1 MKKLRISETLSSLLF
16 TLKQIICRG
25 FFALEKGMF
34 LKNSNNIAVVTENS
48 EISYNTLLKTIALFS
63 DILGNIEGKRVLI
76 ISENR
81 LEYIYS
87 FYAIWRSGG
96 IVVPVD
102 FMSTPEEIAY
112 IISDCSP
119 DVVFFS
125 EKVRGNVEKAIGI
138 AGITDITKIVFEDI
152 HGDFSKYE
160 ALDLDVEDK
169 EKTALIIYTSGTT
182 GSPKG
187 VVLSFANIMVNMDA
201 LQKCGY
207 YTSEDI
213 VLMLLPLHHIFP
225 LLGTVVAPLLGGG
238 RALMAPSLQA
248 ADIAKTMADGHPTM
262 IIAVPRFYEMLMK
275 GIMQKINSGILT
287 KAVFKIAKLV
297 NNTAFSKIIFKS
309 VAKKFGGNVKY
320 CICGGAKLDIAVWN
334 FFKIIGFTISEGYG
348 MTEAS
353 PMITFPRPGKGKPGF
368 VGTELEKGGV
378 KILDGEILA
387 RGKNIMKGY
396 YNRPEETAE
405 VLKDGWLHTGDL
417 GFLDKDGNLCITGRK
432 KEIIVL
438 GNGKNVNPS
447 EIEQAIERSD
457 TLIAEIAVIGR
468 NGVLC
473 AIIRP
478 DEKVLAERQIPNL
491 EEYIRW
497 EIIDKYNSTA
507 SHHKKILDFV
517 LVNQPLP
524 RTRLDK
530 IQRYK
535 LEDFLTKKDEK
546 RAASDVPKT
555 KEYEKIA
562 GYIKRTSEKNVFPDD
577 HIEIDLGLDSLD
589 KIELASFI
597 NSEFGIKISET
608 DIQNLATVRKIADF
622 TAERSNKKAE
632 NTKQDW
638 KTVLKEN
645 LNNIELPRSAF
656 YHRFLR
662 FSLVAAVR
670 TFFKVRFYGAENIPK
685 GPVIFAANHQSVVD
699 ALFVLAKIPA
709 KEFKRTYCFAKGKHF
724 KQWWRRYMAKRN
736 NIIIM
741 REDEEIVDSIKRMAS
756 VLKKGRNVLIFP
768 EGTRS
773 RDGSL
778 SEFKQTFTLL
788 ACEINVP
795 VVPVAIDG
803 AFEAFPRNRKF
814 PHPFKKINVSYL
826 PPISPEGKTREELA
840 AAVKEA
846 IEEKIRK

>member
-1 MKKLRISETLSSLLF
+1 M
-16 TLKQIICRG
+16 
-25 FFALEKGMF
+25 FFSKEKHMF
-34 LKNSNNIAVVTENS
+34 IKNSNNIAIVTEIS
-48 EISYNTLLKTIALFS
+48 EISYTTLLKTIALFS
-63 DILGNIEGKRVLI
+63 DILGKLGGKRVLI

-81 LEYIYS
+81 PEYIYA
-87 FYAIWRSGG
+87 FYGIWKSDG

-112 IISDCSP
+112 IINDCSP

-125 EKVRGNVEKAIGI
+125 EKVHENVEKAIEI
-138 AGITDITKIVFEDI
+138 AGKTEIKKIVFEKI
-152 HGDFSKYE
+152 QGNISEYE
-160 ALDLDVEDK
+160 AADFDVEDK
-169 EKTALIIYTSGTT
+169 EKTSLIIYTSGTT

-187 VVLSFANIMVNMDA
+187 VMLSCRNIMANMDA
-201 LQKCGY
+201 LQECGY
-207 YTSEDI
+207 YTESDV
-213 VLMLLPLHHIFP
+213 VLMILPLHHVFP

-238 RALMAPSLQA
+238 RAVICPSLQA
-248 ADIAKTMADGHPTM
+248 SDIAKMMEKSHPTM
-262 IIAVPRFYEMLMK
+262 ILAVPRFYEMLMK
-275 GIMQKINSGILT
+275 GIMQKINSGFMT
-287 KAVFKIAKLV
+287 KAIFKIAKIA
-297 NNTAFSKIIFKS
+297 NNTAFSKTIFKS
-309 VAKKFGGNVKY
+309 VAKKFGGNMKHF
-320 CICGGAKLDIAVWN
+320 ICGGAKLDPEVWN
-334 FFKIIGFTISEGYG
+334 CFKVLGFSIGDGYG

-353 PMITFPRPGKGKPGF
+353 PMITFPRPGKGKAGC
-368 VGTELEKGGV
+368 VGTELAKGTV
-378 KILDGEILA
+378 KIVDGEIVA
-387 RGKNIMKGY
+387 TGKNIMKGY

-405 VLKDGWLHTGDL
+405 VLRDGWLYTGDL
-417 GFLDKDGNLCITGRK
+417 GHFDKEGNLCITGRK
-432 KEIIVL
+432 KEIIIL
-438 GNGKNVNPS
+438 GNGKNVNPT
-447 EIEQAIERSD
+447 EIEQDIERSD
-457 TLIAEIAVIGR
+457 TLIKEIAVIAK

-517 LVNQPLP
+517 LTNQPLP

-530 IQRYK
+530 IQRFK
-535 LEDFLTKKDEK
+535 LEDFLKHKDEK
-546 RAASDVPKT
+546 RAESDVPQT

-562 GYIKRTSEKNVFPDD
+562 DYIRKTTEKEVFPDD

-597 NSEFGIKISET
+597 NSDFGIKITET
-608 DIQNLATVRKIADF
+608 DIQNLATVRKIAGF
-622 TAERSNKKAE
+622 TTERSSKKADSA
-632 NTKQDW
+632 KQDW

-656 YHRFLR
+656 YHRLLR

-670 TFFKVRFYGAENIPK
+670 TFFKVRFFGAENIPK

-724 KQWWRRYMAKRN
+724 QQWWRRYMAKRN

-773 RDGSL
+773 RDGGL
-778 SEFKQTFTLL
+778 SDFKQTFSLL

-795 VVPVAIDG
+795 IVPVAING

-814 PHPFKKINVSYL
+814 PHPFKKITVSYL

-840 AAVKEA
+840 EAVKKA
-846 IEEKIRK
+846 IEEKIK

>member
-1 MKKLRISETLSSLLF
+1 M
-16 TLKQIICRG
+16 
-25 FFALEKGMF
+25 MF
-34 LKNSNNIAVVTENS
+34 IKNSPNIAIVTENS
-48 EISYNTLLKTIALFS
+48 EISYTDLLKTVALFS
-63 DILGNIEGKRVLI
+63 DILGNLDGKRVLI

-81 LEYIYS
+81 PEYIYA
-87 FYAIWRSGG
+87 FYGIWKSDG

-102 FMSTPEEIAY
+102 FMSTPDEIAY
-112 IISDCSP
+112 IINDCSP

-125 EKVRGNVEKAIGI
+125 EKVRGNIEKAISISGKTEI
-138 AGITDITKIVFEDI
+138 KKIVFEDI
-152 HGDFSKYE
+152 HGDISKYE
-160 ALDLDVEDK
+160 AIDLDVEDK
-169 EKTALIIYTSGTT
+169 EKTSLIIYTSGTT

-187 VVLSFANIMVNMDA
+187 VMLSCRNIMANMDA
-201 LQKCGY
+201 LQECGY
-207 YTSEDI
+207 YTQSDV
-213 VLMLLPLHHIFP
+213 VLMILPLHHVFP
-225 LLGTVVAPLLGGG
+225 LLGTVVAPILGGG
-238 RALMAPSLQA
+238 KAVICPSLQA
-248 ADIAKTMADGHPTM
+248 SDIAKMMEKSHPTM
-262 IIAVPRFYEMLMK
+262 ILAVPRFYEMLMK
-275 GIMQKINSGILT
+275 GIMQKINSGFLT
-287 KAVFKIAKLV
+287 KAIFKIAKIA
-297 NNTAFSKIIFKS
+297 NNTAFSKFIFKS
-309 VAKKFGGNVKY
+309 VAKKFGGNMKHF
-320 CICGGAKLDIAVWN
+320 ICGGAKLDPEVWN
-334 FFKIIGFTISEGYG
+334 CFKVLGFSIGDGYG

-353 PMITFPRPGKGKPGF
+353 PMITFPRPGKGKAGC
-368 VGTELEKGGV
+368 VGTELSKGTV
-378 KILDGEILA
+378 KIVDGEIVA
-387 RGKNIMKGY
+387 TGKNIMKGY

-405 VLKDGWLHTGDL
+405 VLRDGWLYTGDL
-417 GFLDKDGNLCITGRK
+417 GHFDKEGNLCITGRK
-432 KEIIVL
+432 KEIIIL
-438 GNGKNVNPS
+438 GNGKNVNPT
-447 EIEQAIERSD
+447 EIEQDIERSD
-457 TLIAEIAVIGR
+457 ALIKEIAVIAK

-478 DEKVLAERQIPNL
+478 DEKVLTERQIPNL
-491 EEYIRW
+491 EEFIRW

-517 LVNQPLP
+517 LTNQPLP

-530 IQRYK
+530 IQRFK
-535 LEDFLTKKDEK
+535 LEDFLQHKDEK
-546 RAASDVPKT
+546 RAGSDVPET

-562 GYIKRTSEKNVFPDD
+562 GYIRKTTEKDVFPDD

-622 TAERSNKKAE
+622 TAERESKKAD
-632 NTKQDW
+632 NSKQDW
-638 KTVLKEN
+638 KTVLREN
-645 LNNIELPRSAF
+645 LNNMELPRSAF
-656 YHRFLR
+656 YHRLLR

-670 TFFKVRFYGAENIPK
+670 TFFKVRFFGAENIPK

-773 RDGSL
+773 RNGGL
-778 SEFKQTFTLL
+778 GEFKQTFTLL

-795 VVPVAIDG
+795 IVPVAIDG

-814 PHPFKKINVSYL
+814 PHPFKKITVTYL

-846 IEEKIRK
+846 IKEKIK

>member
-1 MKKLRISETLSSLLF
+1 M
-16 TLKQIICRG
+16 
-25 FFALEKGMF
+25 MF
-34 LKNSNNIAVVTENS
+34 IKNSPNIAIVTENS
-48 EISYNTLLKTIALFS
+48 EISYTDLLKTVALFS
-63 DILGNIEGKRVLI
+63 DILGKLDGKRVLI

-81 LEYIYS
+81 PEYIYA
-87 FYAIWRSGG
+87 FYGIWKSDG

-102 FMSTPEEIAY
+102 FMSTPDEIAY
-112 IISDCSP
+112 IINDCSP
-119 DVVFFS
+119 DAVFFS
-125 EKVRGNVEKAIGI
+125 EKVRENVVKAIEI
-138 AGITDITKIVFEDI
+138 AGKTKIKKIVFEDI
-152 HGDFSKYE
+152 QGDISKYE
-160 ALDLDVEDK
+160 AADFDVEDK
-169 EKTALIIYTSGTT
+169 EKTSLIIYTSGTT

-187 VVLSFANIMVNMDA
+187 VMLSCRNIMANMDA
-201 LQKCGY
+201 LQECGY
-207 YTSEDI
+207 YTQSDV
-213 VLMLLPLHHIFP
+213 VLMILPLHHVFP

-238 RALMAPSLQA
+238 RAVICPSLQA
-248 ADIAKTMADGHPTM
+248 SDIAKMMEKSHPTM
-262 IIAVPRFYEMLMK
+262 ILAVPRFYEMLMK
-275 GIMQKINSGILT
+275 GIMQKINSGFLT
-287 KAVFKIAKLV
+287 KAIFNIAKIA

-309 VAKKFGGNVKY
+309 VAKKFGGNMKHF
-320 CICGGAKLDIAVWN
+320 ICGGAKLDPEVWN
-334 FFKIIGFTISEGYG
+334 CFKVLGFSIGDGYG

-353 PMITFPRPGKGKPGF
+353 PMITFPRPGKGKAGC
-368 VGTELEKGGV
+368 VGTELSKGTV
-378 KILDGEILA
+378 KIVDGEIVA
-387 RGKNIMKGY
+387 TGKNIMKGY

-405 VLKDGWLHTGDL
+405 VLRDGWLYTGDL
-417 GFLDKDGNLCITGRK
+417 GHFDKEGNLCITGRK
-432 KEIIVL
+432 KEIIIL
-438 GNGKNVNPS
+438 GNGKNVNPT
-447 EIEQAIERSD
+447 EIEQDIERSD
-457 TLIAEIAVIGR
+457 SLIKEIAVIAK

-491 EEYIRW
+491 EEFIRW

-517 LVNQPLP
+517 LTNQPLP

-530 IQRYK
+530 IQRFK
-535 LEDFLTKKDEK
+535 LEDFLQHKDEK
-546 RAASDVPKT
+546 RAESDVPET
-555 KEYEKIA
+555 KEYKKIA
-562 GYIKRTSEKNVFPDD
+562 GYIRKTTEKDVFPDD

-597 NSEFGIKISET
+597 NSEFGIKITET

-622 TAERSNKKAE
+622 TSERESKKADS
-632 NTKQDW
+632 TKQDW
-638 KTVLKEN
+638 KTVLREN
-645 LNNIELPRSAF
+645 LNNMELPRSAF
-656 YHRFLR
+656 YHRLLR

-670 TFFKVRFYGAENIPK
+670 TFFKVRFSGTENIPK

-724 KQWWRRYMAKRN
+724 QQWWRRYMAKRN

-773 RDGSL
+773 RDGGL
-778 SEFKQTFTLL
+778 GDFKQTFSLL

-795 VVPVAIDG
+795 IVPVAIDG

-814 PHPFKKINVSYL
+814 PHPFKKITVTYL

-840 AAVKEA
+840 AAVKKA
-846 IEEKIRK
+846 IEEKIKK

>member
-1 MKKLRISETLSSLLF
+1 M
-16 TLKQIICRG
+16 
-25 FFALEKGMF
+25 MF
-34 LKNSNNIAVVTENS
+34 IKNSPNIAVVTENS
-48 EISYNTLLKTIALFS
+48 EISYTALLKTVALFS
-63 DILGNIEGKRVLI
+63 DILGKLNGKRVLI
-76 ISENR
+76 VSENR
-81 LEYIYS
+81 PEYIYA
-87 FYAIWRSGG
+87 FYGIWKSDG

-125 EKVRGNVEKAIGI
+125 EKVRENVEKAIDLSGKTEI
-138 AGITDITKIVFEDI
+138 KKIVFEKIQGDI
-152 HGDFSKYE
+152 SKYE
-160 ALDLDVEDK
+160 AADFDVDDK
-169 EKTALIIYTSGTT
+169 EKTSLIIYTSGTT

-187 VVLSFANIMVNMDA
+187 VMLSCRNIMANMDA
-201 LQKCGY
+201 LQECGY
-207 YTSEDI
+207 YTENDI
-213 VLMLLPLHHIFP
+213 VLMILPLHHVFP

-238 RALMAPSLQA
+238 RAVICPSLQA
-248 ADIAKTMADGHPTM
+248 SDIAKMMEKSHPTM
-262 IIAVPRFYEMLMK
+262 ILAVPRFYEMLMK
-275 GIMQKINSGILT
+275 GIMLKINSGFLT
-287 KAVFKIAKLV
+287 KAVFRIAKIA

-309 VAKKFGGNVKY
+309 VAKKFGGNMKHF
-320 CICGGAKLDIAVWN
+320 ICGGAKLDPEVWN
-334 FFKIIGFTISEGYG
+334 CFKVLGFSIGDGYG

-353 PMITFPRPGKGKPGF
+353 PMITFPRPGKGKAGC
-368 VGTELEKGGV
+368 VGTELSKGTV
-378 KILDGEILA
+378 KIVDGEIVA
-387 RGKNIMKGY
+387 TGKNIMKGY
-396 YNRPEETAE
+396 YNRPGETAE
-405 VLKDGWLHTGDL
+405 VLRDGWLYTGDL
-417 GFLDKDGNLCITGRK
+417 GHFDKEGNLCITGRK
-432 KEIIVL
+432 KEIIIL
-438 GNGKNVNPS
+438 GNGKNVNPT
-447 EIEQAIERSD
+447 EIEQDIERSD
-457 TLIAEIAVIGR
+457 VLIKEIAVIAK

-491 EEYIRW
+491 EEFIRW

-517 LVNQPLP
+517 LTNQPLP

-530 IQRYK
+530 IQRFK
-535 LEDFLTKKDEK
+535 LEDFLKHKDEK
-546 RAASDVPKT
+546 RAESDVPES

-562 GYIKRTSEKNVFPDD
+562 EYIRKTTEKEVFPDD

-597 NSEFGIKISET
+597 NSEFGIKITET
-608 DIQNLATVRKIADF
+608 DIQNLATVRKIAGF
-622 TAERSNKKAE
+622 TAECESKKADHA
-632 NTKQDW
+632 KQDW

-645 LNNIELPRSAF
+645 LNNMELPRSAF
-656 YHRFLR
+656 YHRLLR

-670 TFFKVRFYGAENIPK
+670 TFFKVRFSGAENIPH

-709 KEFKRTYCFAKGKHF
+709 KEFKKTYCFAKGKHF
-724 KQWWRRYMAKRN
+724 QQWWRRYMAKRN

-773 RDGSL
+773 RDGGL
-778 SEFKQTFTLL
+778 GDFKQTFSLL

-795 VVPVAIDG
+795 IVPVAING

-814 PHPFKKINVSYL
+814 PHPFKKITVTYL

-840 AAVKEA
+840 AAVKKA
-846 IEEKIRK
+846 IEKKIK

>member
-1 MKKLRISETLSSLLF
+1 MRRFLPE
-16 TLKQIICRG
+16 
-25 FFALEKGMF
+25 EEGMF
-34 LKNSNNIAVVTENS
+34 LKKSNNIAIVTENS
-48 EISYNTLLKTIALFS
+48 EISYTTLLQTVALFS
-63 DILGNIEGKRVLI
+63 DILGNIDGKRVLI

-81 LEYIYS
+81 PEYIYA
-87 FYAIWRSGG
+87 FYGIWKSDG

-102 FMSTPEEIAY
+102 FMSTSEEIAY

-119 DVVFFS
+119 DAVFFS
-125 EKVRGNVEKAIGI
+125 EKVRENVEKAIDFSGKTGI
-138 AGITDITKIVFEDI
+138 KRIVFEDI
-152 HGDFSKYE
+152 HGNISKYE
-160 ALDLDVEDK
+160 AVDFDVEDK
-169 EKTALIIYTSGTT
+169 EKTSLIIYTSGTT

-187 VVLSFANIMVNMDA
+187 VMLSCRNIMANMDA
-201 LQKCGY
+201 LQECGY
-207 YTSEDI
+207 YTQNDV
-213 VLMLLPLHHIFP
+213 VLMILPLHHVFP

-238 RALMAPSLQA
+238 RAVICPSLQA
-248 ADIAKTMADGHPTM
+248 SDIAKMMEKSHPTM
-262 IIAVPRFYEMLMK
+262 ILAVPRFYEMLMK
-275 GIMQKINSGILT
+275 GIMQKINSGFLT
-287 KAVFKIAKLV
+287 KAVFRIAKIADS
-297 NNTAFSKIIFKS
+297 TAFSKFIFKS
-309 VAKKFGGNVKY
+309 VAKKFGGNMKHF
-320 CICGGAKLDIAVWN
+320 ICGGAKLDPEVWN
-334 FFKIIGFTISEGYG
+334 CFKVLGFSIGDGYG

-353 PMITFPRPGKGKPGF
+353 PMITFPRPGKGKAGC
-368 VGTELEKGGV
+368 VGTELSKGTV
-378 KILDGEILA
+378 KIVDGEIVA
-387 RGKNIMKGY
+387 TGKNIMKGY

-405 VLKDGWLHTGDL
+405 VLRDGWLYTGDL
-417 GFLDKDGNLCITGRK
+417 GHFDKEGNLCITGRK
-432 KEIIVL
+432 KEIIIL
-438 GNGKNVNPS
+438 GNGKNVNPT
-447 EIEQAIERSD
+447 EIEQDIERSD
-457 TLIAEIAVIGR
+457 ALIKEIAVIAK

-478 DEKVLAERQIPNL
+478 DEKILAERQIPNL
-491 EEYIRW
+491 EEFIRW

-517 LVNQPLP
+517 LTNQPLP

-530 IQRYK
+530 IQRFK
-535 LEDFLTKKDEK
+535 LEDFLQHKDEK
-546 RAASDVPKT
+546 RAESNVPET

-562 GYIKRTSEKNVFPDD
+562 GYIRKTTEKNVFPDD

-622 TAERSNKKAE
+622 TTERSSKKTDHA
-632 NTKQDW
+632 KQDW

-670 TFFKVRFYGAENIPK
+670 TFFKVRFYGAENIPN

-709 KEFKRTYCFAKGKHF
+709 KEFKKTYCFAKGKHF

-795 VVPVAIDG
+795 IVPVAIDG

-814 PHPFKKINVSYL
+814 PHPFKKITVTYL
-826 PPISPEGKTREELA
+826 PPISPERKTREELA
-840 AAVKEA
+840 ESVKKA
-846 IEEKIRK
+846 IREKIK

>member
-1 MKKLRISETLSSLLF
+1 MSAEKK
-16 TLKQIICRG
+16 
-25 FFALEKGMF
+25 MF
-34 LKNSNNIAVVTENS
+34 IKNSANIAIVTENS
-48 EISYNTLLKTIALFS
+48 EISYTTLLKTAAFFS
-63 DILGNIEGKRVLI
+63 DILGNLNGKRVLI

-81 LEYIYS
+81 PEYIYA
-87 FYAIWRSGG
+87 FYGIWKSDG

-125 EKVRGNVEKAIGI
+125 EKVRENVAKAIEISGKTEI
-138 AGITDITKIVFEDI
+138 KRIVFEDI
-152 HGDFSKYE
+152 HGDISKYE
-160 ALDLDVEDK
+160 AVDFDVEDK
-169 EKTALIIYTSGTT
+169 EKTSLIIYTSGTT

-187 VVLSFANIMVNMDA
+187 VMLSCRNIMANMDA
-201 LQKCGY
+201 LQECGY
-207 YTSEDI
+207 YTQNDV
-213 VLMLLPLHHIFP
+213 VLMILPLHHVFP

-238 RALMAPSLQA
+238 KAVICPSLQA
-248 ADIAKTMADGHPTM
+248 SDIAKMMEKSHPTM
-262 IIAVPRFYEMLMK
+262 ILAVPRFYEMLMK
-275 GIMQKINSGILT
+275 GIMQKINSGFLT
-287 KAVFKIAKLV
+287 KAIFKIAKIA
-297 NNTAFSKIIFKS
+297 NSTAFSKFIFKS
-309 VAKKFGGNVKY
+309 VAKKFGGNMKHF
-320 CICGGAKLDIAVWN
+320 ICGGAKLDPEVWN
-334 FFKIIGFTISEGYG
+334 CFKVLGFSIGDGYG

-353 PMITFPRPGKGKPGF
+353 PMITFPRPGKGKAGC
-368 VGTELEKGGV
+368 VGTELSKGTV
-378 KILDGEILA
+378 KIVDGEIVA
-387 RGKNIMKGY
+387 TGKNIMKGY

-405 VLKDGWLHTGDL
+405 VLRDGWLYTGDL
-417 GFLDKDGNLCITGRK
+417 GHFDKEGNLCITGRK
-432 KEIIVL
+432 KEIIIL
-438 GNGKNVNPS
+438 GNGKNVNPT
-447 EIEQAIERSD
+447 EIEQDIERSD
-457 TLIAEIAVIGR
+457 TLIKEIAVIAK

-491 EEYIRW
+491 EEFIRW

-507 SHHKKILDFV
+507 SHHKKILDFT
-517 LVNQPLP
+517 LTNQPLP

-530 IQRYK
+530 IQRFK
-535 LEDFLTKKDEK
+535 LEDFLKHKDEK
-546 RAASDVPKT
+546 RAESDAPQT

-562 GYIKRTSEKNVFPDD
+562 GYIRKTTEKEVFPDD

-622 TAERSNKKAE
+622 TAERESKKAE
-632 NTKQDW
+632 HAKQDW
-638 KTVLKEN
+638 KTVLREN
-645 LNNIELPRSAF
+645 LNNMELPRSAF
-656 YHRFLR
+656 YHRLLR

-670 TFFKVRFYGAENIPK
+670 TFFKVRFYGTENIPH

-709 KEFKRTYCFAKGKHF
+709 KEFKCTYCFAKEKHF

-756 VLKKGRNVLIFP
+756 VLKKGRNILIFP

-773 RDGSL
+773 RDGRL
-778 SEFKQTFTLL
+778 GDFKQTFSLL

-795 VVPVAIDG
+795 IIPVAIDG

-814 PHPFKKINVSYL
+814 PHPFKKITVTYL
-826 PPISPEGKTREELA
+826 PPISPEGKTREDLA
-840 AAVKEA
+840 EAVKKA
-846 IEEKIRK
+846 IEEKIR

>member
-1 MKKLRISETLSSLLF
+1 MFFQKKQRMFRFFTFCTYIIISHVFLG
-16 TLKQIICRG
+16 RMP
-25 FFALEKGMF
+25 MF
-34 LKNSNNIAVVTENS
+34 IKNSPNIAVVTENS
-48 EISYNTLLKTIALFS
+48 EISYTTLLKTVAFFS
-63 DILGNIEGKRVLI
+63 DILGKLDGKRVVI

-81 LEYIYS
+81 LEYIYA
-87 FYAIWRSGG
+87 FYGIWKSDG

-125 EKVRGNVEKAIGI
+125 EKVRENVEKAIDLSGKTEI
-138 AGITDITKIVFEDI
+138 KKIVFEKIQGDI
-152 HGDFSKYE
+152 SKYE
-160 ALDLDVEDK
+160 AADFDVDDK
-169 EKTALIIYTSGTT
+169 EKTSLIIYTSGTT

-187 VVLSFANIMVNMDA
+187 VMLSCRNIMANMDA
-201 LQKCGY
+201 LQECGY
-207 YTSEDI
+207 YTQNDV
-213 VLMLLPLHHIFP
+213 VLMILPLHHVFP

-238 RALMAPSLQA
+238 RAVICPSLQA
-248 ADIAKTMADGHPTM
+248 SDIAKMMEKSHPTM
-262 IIAVPRFYEMLMK
+262 ILAVPRFYEMLMK
-275 GIMQKINSGILT
+275 GIMQKINSGFLT
-287 KAVFKIAKLV
+287 KAIFRIAKIADS
-297 NNTAFSKIIFKS
+297 TAFSKIIFKS
-309 VAKKFGGNVKY
+309 VAKKFGGNMKHF
-320 CICGGAKLDIAVWN
+320 ICGGAKLDPEVWN
-334 FFKIIGFTISEGYG
+334 CFKVLGFSIGDGYG

-353 PMITFPRPGKGKPGF
+353 PMITFPRPGKGKAGC
-368 VGTELEKGGV
+368 VGTELSKGTV
-378 KILDGEILA
+378 KIVDGEIVA
-387 RGKNIMKGY
+387 TGKNIMKGY

-405 VLKDGWLHTGDL
+405 VLRDGWLYTGDL
-417 GFLDKDGNLCITGRK
+417 GHFDKDGNLCITGRK
-432 KEIIVL
+432 KEIIIL
-438 GNGKNVNPS
+438 GNGKNVNPT
-447 EIEQAIERSD
+447 EIEQDIERSD
-457 TLIAEIAVIGR
+457 ALIKEIAVIAK

-491 EEYIRW
+491 EEFIRW
-497 EIIDKYNSTA
+497 EIIDRYNSTA

-517 LVNQPLP
+517 LTNQPLP

-530 IQRYK
+530 IQRFK
-535 LEDFLTKKDEK
+535 LEDFLKHKDEK
-546 RAASDVPKT
+546 RAESNVPES

-562 GYIKRTSEKNVFPDD
+562 EYIRKTTEKEVFPDD

-597 NSEFGIKISET
+597 NSEFGIKITET
-608 DIQNLATVRKIADF
+608 DIQNLATVRKIADS
-622 TAERSNKKAE
+622 TTEKNSRKADH
-632 NTKQDW
+632 TKQDW

-645 LNNIELPRSAF
+645 LNSMELPRSAF
-656 YHRFLR
+656 YHRLLIFA
-662 FSLVAAVR
+662 LVSVVR
-670 TFFKVRFYGAENIPK
+670 TFFKVRFFGAENIPN

-741 REDEEIVDSIKRMAS
+741 RDNEEIVDSIKRMAS

-788 ACEINVP
+788 ACEIGVP

-814 PHPFKKINVSYL
+814 PHPFKKINVTYL

-846 IEEKIRK
+846 IEEKIR

>member
-1 MKKLRISETLSSLLF
+1 M
-16 TLKQIICRG
+16 
-25 FFALEKGMF
+25 MF
-34 LKNSNNIAVVTENS
+34 IKNSPNIAIVTENS
-48 EISYNTLLKTIALFS
+48 EISYTDLLKTVALFS
-63 DILGNIEGKRVLI
+63 DILGNLDGKRVLI

-81 LEYIYS
+81 PEYIYA
-87 FYAIWRSGG
+87 FYGIWKSDG

-102 FMSTPEEIAY
+102 FMSTPDEIAY
-112 IISDCSP
+112 IINDCSP

-125 EKVRGNVEKAIGI
+125 EKVRGNVEKAISISGKTEI
-138 AGITDITKIVFEDI
+138 KKIVFEDI
-152 HGDFSKYE
+152 HGDISKYE
-160 ALDLDVEDK
+160 AIDLDVEDK
-169 EKTALIIYTSGTT
+169 EKTSLIIYTSGTT

-187 VVLSFANIMVNMDA
+187 VMLSCRNIMANMDA
-201 LQKCGY
+201 LQECGY
-207 YTSEDI
+207 YTQSDV
-213 VLMLLPLHHIFP
+213 VLMILPLHHVFP
-225 LLGTVVAPLLGGG
+225 LLGTVVAPILGGG
-238 RALMAPSLQA
+238 KAVICPSLQA
-248 ADIAKTMADGHPTM
+248 SDIAKMMEKSHPTM
-262 IIAVPRFYEMLMK
+262 ILAVPRFYEMLMK
-275 GIMQKINSGILT
+275 GIMQKINSGFLT
-287 KAVFKIAKLV
+287 KAIFKIAKIA
-297 NNTAFSKIIFKS
+297 NNTAFSKFIFKS
-309 VAKKFGGNVKY
+309 VAKKFGGNMKHF
-320 CICGGAKLDIAVWN
+320 ICGGAKLDPEVWN
-334 FFKIIGFTISEGYG
+334 CFKVLGFSIGDGYG

-353 PMITFPRPGKGKPGF
+353 PMITFPRPGKGKAGC
-368 VGTELEKGGV
+368 VGMELSKGTV
-378 KILDGEILA
+378 KIVDGEIVA
-387 RGKNIMKGY
+387 TGKNIMKGY

-405 VLKDGWLHTGDL
+405 VLRDGWLYTGDL
-417 GFLDKDGNLCITGRK
+417 GHFDKEGNLCITGRK
-432 KEIIVL
+432 KEIIIL
-438 GNGKNVNPS
+438 GNGKNVNPT
-447 EIEQAIERSD
+447 EIEQDIERSD
-457 TLIAEIAVIGR
+457 ALIKEIAVIAK

-491 EEYIRW
+491 EEFIRW

-517 LVNQPLP
+517 LTNQPLP

-530 IQRYK
+530 IQRFK
-535 LEDFLTKKDEK
+535 LEDFLQHKDEK
-546 RAASDVPKT
+546 RAESDVPET

-562 GYIKRTSEKNVFPDD
+562 GYIRKTTEKDVFPDD

-622 TAERSNKKAE
+622 TAERESKKAD

-638 KTVLKEN
+638 KTVLREN
-645 LNNIELPRSAF
+645 LNNMELPRSAF
-656 YHRFLR
+656 YHRLLR

-670 TFFKVRFYGAENIPK
+670 TFFKVRFFGAENIPK

-773 RDGSL
+773 RNGGL
-778 SEFKQTFTLL
+778 GEFKQTFTLL

-795 VVPVAIDG
+795 IVPVAING

-814 PHPFKKINVSYL
+814 PHPFKKITVTYL

-846 IEEKIRK
+846 IEEKIK

>member
-1 MKKLRISETLSSLLF
+1 
-16 TLKQIICRG
+16 
-25 FFALEKGMF
+25 MF
-34 LKNSNNIAVVTENS
+34 IKNSPNIAVVTENS
-48 EISYNTLLKTIALFS
+48 EISYTALLKTVALFS
-63 DILGNIEGKRVLI
+63 DILGKLNGKRVLI
-76 ISENR
+76 VSENR
-81 LEYIYS
+81 PEYIYA
-87 FYAIWRSGG
+87 FYGIWKSDG

-125 EKVRGNVEKAIGI
+125 EKVRENVEKAIDLSGKTEI
-138 AGITDITKIVFEDI
+138 KKIVFEKIQGDI
-152 HGDFSKYE
+152 SKYE
-160 ALDLDVEDK
+160 AADFDVDDK
-169 EKTALIIYTSGTT
+169 EKTSLIIYTSGTT

-187 VVLSFANIMVNMDA
+187 VMLSCRNIMANMDA
-201 LQKCGY
+201 LQECGY
-207 YTSEDI
+207 YTQNDV
-213 VLMLLPLHHIFP
+213 VLMILPLHHVFP

-238 RALMAPSLQA
+238 RAVICPSLQA
-248 ADIAKTMADGHPTM
+248 SDIAKMMEKSHPTM
-262 IIAVPRFYEMLMK
+262 ILAVPRFYEMLMK
-275 GIMQKINSGILT
+275 GIMQKINSGFLT
-287 KAVFKIAKLV
+287 KAIFRIAKIADS
-297 NNTAFSKIIFKS
+297 TAFSKIIFKS
-309 VAKKFGGNVKY
+309 VAKKFGGNMKHF
-320 CICGGAKLDIAVWN
+320 ICGGAKLDPEVWN
-334 FFKIIGFTISEGYG
+334 CFKVLGFSIGDGYG

-353 PMITFPRPGKGKPGF
+353 PMITFPRPGKGKAGC
-368 VGTELEKGGV
+368 VGTELSKGTV
-378 KILDGEILA
+378 KIVDGEIVA
-387 RGKNIMKGY
+387 TGKNIMKGY

-405 VLKDGWLHTGDL
+405 VLRDGWLYTGDL
-417 GFLDKDGNLCITGRK
+417 GHFDKDGNLCITGRK
-432 KEIIVL
+432 KEIIIL
-438 GNGKNVNPS
+438 GNGKNVNPT
-447 EIEQAIERSD
+447 EIEQDIERSD
-457 TLIAEIAVIGR
+457 ALIKEIAVIAK

-491 EEYIRW
+491 EEFIRW
-497 EIIDKYNSTA
+497 EIIDRYNSTA

-517 LVNQPLP
+517 LTNQPLP

-530 IQRYK
+530 IQRFK
-535 LEDFLTKKDEK
+535 LEDFLKHKDEK
-546 RAASDVPKT
+546 RAESNVPES

-562 GYIKRTSEKNVFPDD
+562 EYIRKTTEKEVFPDD

-597 NSEFGIKISET
+597 NSEFGIKITET

-622 TAERSNKKAE
+622 TTKKNSRKADH
-632 NTKQDW
+632 TKQDW

-645 LNNIELPRSAF
+645 LNSMELPRSAF
-656 YHRFLR
+656 YHRLLIFA
-662 FSLVAAVR
+662 LVSVVR
-670 TFFKVRFYGAENIPK
+670 TFFKVRFFGAENIPN

-741 REDEEIVDSIKRMAS
+741 RDNEEIVDSIKRMAS

-788 ACEINVP
+788 ACEIGVP

-814 PHPFKKINVSYL
+814 PHPFKKITVTYL

-846 IEEKIRK
+846 IEEKIR

>member
-1 MKKLRISETLSSLLF
+1 
-16 TLKQIICRG
+16 
-25 FFALEKGMF
+25 MF
-34 LKNSNNIAVVTENS
+34 IKNSPNIAIVTENS
-48 EISYNTLLKTIALFS
+48 EISYTDLLKTVALFS
-63 DILGNIEGKRVLI
+63 DILGKLDGKRVLI

-81 LEYIYS
+81 PEYIYA
-87 FYAIWRSGG
+87 FYGIWKSDG

-102 FMSTPEEIAY
+102 FMSTPDEIAY
-112 IISDCSP
+112 IINDCSP
-119 DVVFFS
+119 DAVFFS
-125 EKVRGNVEKAIGI
+125 EKVRENVVKAIEI
-138 AGITDITKIVFEDI
+138 AGKTKIKKIVFEDI
-152 HGDFSKYE
+152 QGDISKYE
-160 ALDLDVEDK
+160 AADFDVEDK
-169 EKTALIIYTSGTT
+169 EKTSLIIYTSGTT

-187 VVLSFANIMVNMDA
+187 VMLSCRNIMANMDA
-201 LQKCGY
+201 LQECGY
-207 YTSEDI
+207 YTQSDV
-213 VLMLLPLHHIFP
+213 VLMILPLHHVFP

-238 RALMAPSLQA
+238 RAVICPSLQA
-248 ADIAKTMADGHPTM
+248 SDIAKMMEKSHPTM
-262 IIAVPRFYEMLMK
+262 ILAVPRFYEMLMK
-275 GIMQKINSGILT
+275 GIMQKINSGFLT
-287 KAVFKIAKLV
+287 KAIFNIAKIA

-309 VAKKFGGNVKY
+309 VAKKFGGNMKHF
-320 CICGGAKLDIAVWN
+320 ICGGAKLDPEVWN
-334 FFKIIGFTISEGYG
+334 CFKVLGFSIGDGYG

-353 PMITFPRPGKGKPGF
+353 PMITFPRPGKGKAGC
-368 VGTELEKGGV
+368 VGTELSKGTV
-378 KILDGEILA
+378 KIVDGEIVA
-387 RGKNIMKGY
+387 TGKNIMKGY

-405 VLKDGWLHTGDL
+405 VLRDGWLYTGDL
-417 GFLDKDGNLCITGRK
+417 GHFDKEGNLCITGRK
-432 KEIIVL
+432 KEIIIL
-438 GNGKNVNPS
+438 GNGKNVNPT
-447 EIEQAIERSD
+447 EIEQDIERSD
-457 TLIAEIAVIGR
+457 SLIKEIAVIAK

-491 EEYIRW
+491 EEFIRW

-517 LVNQPLP
+517 LTNQPLP

-530 IQRYK
+530 IQRFK
-535 LEDFLTKKDEK
+535 LEDFLQHKDEK
-546 RAASDVPKT
+546 RAESDVPET
-555 KEYEKIA
+555 KEYKKIA
-562 GYIKRTSEKNVFPDD
+562 GYIRKTTEKDVFPDD

-597 NSEFGIKISET
+597 NSEFGIKITET

-622 TAERSNKKAE
+622 TSERESKKADS
-632 NTKQDW
+632 TKQDW
-638 KTVLKEN
+638 KTVLREN
-645 LNNIELPRSAF
+645 LNNMELPRSAF
-656 YHRFLR
+656 YHRLLR

-670 TFFKVRFYGAENIPK
+670 TFFKVRFSGTENIPK

-724 KQWWRRYMAKRN
+724 QQWWRRYMAKRN

-773 RDGSL
+773 RDGGL
-778 SEFKQTFTLL
+778 GDFKQTFSLL

-795 VVPVAIDG
+795 IVPVAIDG

-814 PHPFKKINVSYL
+814 PHPFKKITVTYL

-840 AAVKEA
+840 AAVKKA
-846 IEEKIRK
+846 IEEKIKK

>member
-1 MKKLRISETLSSLLF
+1 
-16 TLKQIICRG
+16 
-25 FFALEKGMF
+25 MF
-34 LKNSNNIAVVTENS
+34 IKNSPNIAIVTENS
-48 EISYNTLLKTIALFS
+48 EISYTTLLKTVAFFS
-63 DILGNIEGKRVLI
+63 DILGKLDGKRVVI

-81 LEYIYS
+81 LEYIYA
-87 FYAIWRSGG
+87 FYGIWKSDG

-102 FMSTPEEIAY
+102 FMSTPDEIAY
-112 IISDCSP
+112 IINDCSP
-119 DVVFFS
+119 DVIFFS
-125 EKVRGNVEKAIGI
+125 EKVHENVEKAIEISGKTEI
-138 AGITDITKIVFEDI
+138 RKILFEEIKGDI
-152 HGDFSKYE
+152 SKYE
-160 ALDLDVEDK
+160 AVDFDVEDK
-169 EKTALIIYTSGTT
+169 EKTSLIIYTSGTT

-187 VVLSFANIMVNMDA
+187 VMLSCRNIMANMDA
-201 LQKCGY
+201 LQECGY
-207 YTSEDI
+207 YTENDI
-213 VLMLLPLHHIFP
+213 VLMILPLHHVFP

-238 RALMAPSLQA
+238 RAVICPSLQA
-248 ADIAKTMADGHPTM
+248 SDIAKMMEKSHPTM
-262 IIAVPRFYEMLMK
+262 ILAVPRFYEMLMK
-275 GIMQKINSGILT
+275 GIMLKINSGFLT
-287 KAVFKIAKLV
+287 KAIFRIAKIADS
-297 NNTAFSKIIFKS
+297 TAFSKIIFKS
-309 VAKKFGGNVKY
+309 VAKKFGGNMKHF
-320 CICGGAKLDIAVWN
+320 ICGGAKLDPEVWN
-334 FFKIIGFTISEGYG
+334 CFKVLGFSIGDGYG

-353 PMITFPRPGKGKPGF
+353 PMITFPRPGKGKAGC
-368 VGTELEKGGV
+368 VGTELSKGTV
-378 KILDGEILA
+378 KIVDGEIVA
-387 RGKNIMKGY
+387 TGKNIMKGY
-396 YNRPEETAE
+396 YNRPGETAE
-405 VLKDGWLHTGDL
+405 VLRDGWLYTGDL
-417 GFLDKDGNLCITGRK
+417 GHFDKEGNLCITGRK
-432 KEIIVL
+432 KEIIIL
-438 GNGKNVNPS
+438 GNGKNVNPT
-447 EIEQAIERSD
+447 EIEQDIERSD
-457 TLIAEIAVIGR
+457 VLIKEIAVIAK

-491 EEYIRW
+491 EEFIRW

-517 LVNQPLP
+517 LTNQPLP

-530 IQRYK
+530 IQRFK
-535 LEDFLTKKDEK
+535 LEDFLKHKDEK
-546 RAASDVPKT
+546 RAESDVPES

-562 GYIKRTSEKNVFPDD
+562 EYIRKTTEKEVFPDD

-597 NSEFGIKISET
+597 NSEFGIKITET
-608 DIQNLATVRKIADF
+608 DIQNLATVRKIAGF
-622 TAERSNKKAE
+622 TAERESKKADHA
-632 NTKQDW
+632 KQDW

-645 LNNIELPRSAF
+645 LNNMELPRSAF
-656 YHRFLR
+656 YHRLLR

-670 TFFKVRFYGAENIPK
+670 TFFKVRFSGAENIPH

-709 KEFKRTYCFAKGKHF
+709 KEFKKTYCFAKGKHF
-724 KQWWRRYMAKRN
+724 QQWWRRYMAKRN

-788 ACEINVP
+788 ACEIGVP

-814 PHPFKKINVSYL
+814 PHPFKKINVTYL

-846 IEEKIRK
+846 IEEKIR

>member
-1 MKKLRISETLSSLLF
+1 M
-16 TLKQIICRG
+16 
-25 FFALEKGMF
+25 FFSKEKHMF
-34 LKNSNNIAVVTENS
+34 IKNSNNIAIVTEIS
-48 EISYNTLLKTIALFS
+48 EISYTTLLKTIALFS
-63 DILGNIEGKRVLI
+63 DILGKLGGKRVLI

-81 LEYIYS
+81 PEYIYA
-87 FYAIWRSGG
+87 FYGIWKSDG

-112 IISDCSP
+112 IINDCSP

-125 EKVRGNVEKAIGI
+125 EKVHENVEKAIEI
-138 AGITDITKIVFEDI
+138 AGKTEIKKIVFEKIQGDI
-152 HGDFSKYE
+152 SKYE
-160 ALDLDVEDK
+160 AADFDVEDK
-169 EKTALIIYTSGTT
+169 EKTSLIIYTSGTT

-187 VVLSFANIMVNMDA
+187 VMLSCRNIMANMDA
-201 LQKCGY
+201 LQECGY
-207 YTSEDI
+207 YTESDV
-213 VLMLLPLHHIFP
+213 VLMILPLHHVFP

-238 RALMAPSLQA
+238 RAVICPSLQA
-248 ADIAKTMADGHPTM
+248 SDIAKMMEKSHPTM
-262 IIAVPRFYEMLMK
+262 ILAVPRFYEMLMK
-275 GIMQKINSGILT
+275 GIMQKINSGFMT
-287 KAVFKIAKLV
+287 KAIFKIAKIA
-297 NNTAFSKIIFKS
+297 NNTAFSKTIFKS
-309 VAKKFGGNVKY
+309 VAKKFGGNMKHF
-320 CICGGAKLDIAVWN
+320 ICGGAKLDPEVWN
-334 FFKIIGFTISEGYG
+334 CFKVLGFSIGDGYG

-353 PMITFPRPGKGKPGF
+353 PMITFPRPGKGKAGC
-368 VGTELEKGGV
+368 VGTELAKGTV
-378 KILDGEILA
+378 KIVDGEIVA
-387 RGKNIMKGY
+387 TGQNIMKGY

-405 VLKDGWLHTGDL
+405 VLRDGWLYTGDL
-417 GFLDKDGNLCITGRK
+417 GHFDKDGNLCITGRK
-432 KEIIVL
+432 KEIIIL
-438 GNGKNVNPS
+438 GNGKNVNPT
-447 EIEQAIERSD
+447 EIEQEIERSD
-457 TLIAEIAVIGR
+457 TLIKEIAVIAK

-478 DEKVLAERQIPNL
+478 DEKILAERQIPNL
-491 EEYIRW
+491 EEFIRW

-517 LVNQPLP
+517 LTNQPLP

-530 IQRYK
+530 IQRFK
-535 LEDFLTKKDEK
+535 LEDFLKHKDEK
-546 RAASDVPKT
+546 RAESDVPQT

-562 GYIKRTSEKNVFPDD
+562 DYIRKTTEKEVFPDD

-597 NSEFGIKISET
+597 NSDFGIKITET
-608 DIQNLATVRKIADF
+608 DIQNLATVRKIAGF
-622 TAERSNKKAE
+622 TTERSSKKADSA
-632 NTKQDW
+632 KQDW

-656 YHRFLR
+656 YHRLLR

-670 TFFKVRFYGAENIPK
+670 TFFKVRFFGAENIPK

-724 KQWWRRYMAKRN
+724 QQWWRRYMAKRN

-773 RDGSL
+773 RDGGL
-778 SEFKQTFTLL
+778 SDFKQTFSLL

-795 VVPVAIDG
+795 IVPVAING

-814 PHPFKKINVSYL
+814 PHPFKKITVTYL

-840 AAVKEA
+840 EAVKKA
-846 IEEKIRK
+846 IEEKIK